1 MVSSGSCKL
10 VDVSTYAS
18 ANGEDGGGMRNVK
31 QIEATE
37 SEERERE
44 RDIHIHEHARRQVCR
59 QAQAQSGLG
68 R

>member
-37 SEERERE
+37 SEERER
-44 RDIHIHEHARRQVCR
+44 DTHT
-59 QAQAQSGLG
+59 
-68 R
+68 

>member
-44 RDIHIHEHARRQVCR
+44 IHINEHARRQVCR